1 MIVLCIPLSVF
12 AGLHT
17 PNHSVLTCNISIH
30 FKFSRKYLNLTE
42 ISFESILFF

>member
-12 AGLHT
+12 TGLHT

-30 FKFSRKYLNLTE
+30 FKYLNLTE